1 MIAKH
6 YFGRKL
12 YTGKAFRRAFCI
24 DELREVAR
32 SSMPNFAF
40 EYIEGGAE
48 DERALHW
55 NRSALDAIRMIPN
68 TLVDTSARH
77 QRISL
82 FGKEI
87 NSPIILGPTGL
98 NGMTRYRGDLALARA
113 AAAAGI
119 PFTLSTVSNM
129 RLEDVAQAGGRQW
142 MQLYVLRDRAAARD
156 ILSRAERAGYEAIV
170 FTTDANVFGYR
181 EWDRRNYRAPGKL
194 TLRNMFDVALHPRW
208 ALDVLSHGIPWFDNI
223 VDFLPPEAK
232 SARTGVAYFNQLFT
246 HDISWEDVAWI
257 RDAWPHK
264 LLLKGVLN
272 VQDAQR
278 AADAGC
284 DGIILSNHGG
294 RQLDICVAPIEVLP
308 DMVRAVGDRMA
319 IIVDSGFRRGG
330 DVVKAMALGA
340 SAVMIGRATLYG
352 LAAGGEAGVN
362 HAIQILMNE
371 IDRTLGQLGCPSL
384 ADVHAGMLAGQ
395 IPLDKSIR

>member
-1 MIAKH
+1 
-6 YFGRKL
+6 
-12 YTGKAFRRAFCI
+12 
-24 DELREVAR
+24 
-32 SSMPNFAF
+32 MPNFAF
-40 EYIEGGAE
+40 EYIEGGSE

-55 NRSALDAIRMIPN
+55 NRAALDAIRMIPN

-129 RLEDVAQAGGRQW
+129 RLEDVAKAGGRLW

-223 VDFLPPEAK
+223 VDFLPAEAK

-257 RDAWPHK
+257 RKAWPHK
-264 LLLKGVLN
+264 LLLKGVLS

-278 AADAGC
+278 AAEAGC

-294 RQLDICVAPIEVLP
+294 RQLDVCVAPIEMLP
-308 DMVRAVGDRMA
+308 QMVRAVGDRMA

-340 SAVMIGRATLYG
+340 SAVMLGRATLYG
-352 LAAGGEAGVN
+352 LAAGGEAGVS

-371 IDRTLGQLGCPSL
+371 IDRTLGQAGCRSL
-384 ADVHAGMLAGQ
+384 ADVHAGMLTGA
-395 IPLDKSIR
+395 PL